1 MEKVSCS
8 HQGSLVATPTQ
19 QDPVFPFLTAT
30 LTTTLSCQQLAG
42 VEDDAE
48 RLCLVADCGGERD
61 ELTLS
66 VRLLGL
72 GEGVWSLM
80 HQHSH
85 LQERE
90 GEVLELY
97 WRDAKCICKMSFRL
111 FANFSS
117 YLLDLFT
124 RFIAIPYQHCIKEE
138 RNKGSNNLNHVVKK
152 GETNREKE

>member
-85 LQERE
+85 LEERE

-97 WRDAKCICKMSFRL
+97 WRDAKCICKMYFRL
-111 FANFSS
+111 LLTFLFVYEVYS
-117 YLLDLFT
+117 YT
-124 RFIAIPYQHCIKEE
+124 IPTLHKGREE
-138 RNKGSNNLNHVVKK
+138 Q
-152 GETNREKE
+152 REQ